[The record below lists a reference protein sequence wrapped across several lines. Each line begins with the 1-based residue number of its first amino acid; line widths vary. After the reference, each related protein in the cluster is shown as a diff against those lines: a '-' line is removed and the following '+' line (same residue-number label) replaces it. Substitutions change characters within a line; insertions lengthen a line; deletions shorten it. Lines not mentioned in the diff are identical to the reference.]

1 MMTAEGRKK
10 LIWLFKTT
18 FVTAGVYIFLKY
30 MLSAVMPFVIAYALY
45 RFLEPA
51 VLFLYRKLKIPVG
64 VSATVLVTAVFSVM
78 AALTAVFF
86 KYVLGQIQSLFEN
99 ADKIFW
105 AVSDI
110 FDSLCAGLGELLGCS
125 GAVVSDKLTAF
136 LGQMTQAFSDNFYII
151 MKEHTIPAVGR
162 LVTVLVVLTIGAVSA
177 ALLIKNKKIIDG
189 DIRRSEFFFEISEIT
204 ARIVATVGCFF
215 KAQGIIIGI
224 VAVICAVGLKL
235 SGTGYALLIGLCIAL
250 LDALPVIGSG
260 TILVPWLVIDFFIG
274 NYRHGIALLVIYG
287 LCAVVR
293 EVLEA
298 RLMGSHLGIN
308 EFYMMA
314 VTFIGM
320 KLFGISGIILGPV
333 GLILILE
340 IMSQLKKRYHL

>member
-1 MMTAEGRKK
+1 MTAEGRKK
-10 LIWLFKTT
+10 LIWLFKTA

-30 MLSAVMPFVIAYALY
+30 ALSAVMPFVIAYALY
-45 RFLEPA
+45 RLLEPA
-51 VLFLYRKLKIPVG
+51 VLFLYRKLKIPAG
-64 VSATVLVTAVFSVM
+64 ISATVLVTAVFM
-78 AALTAVFF
+78 ALAGLSAAFF
-86 KYVLGQIQSLFEN
+86 KYVFGQIQNLFAN
-99 ADKIFW
+99 ADRIL
-105 AVSDI
+105 AVVSGV
-110 FDSLCAGLGELLGCS
+110 FDSLCDGLSGLLGCES
-125 GAVVSDKLTAF
+125 SAVSDKLSMF
-136 LGQMTQAFSDNFYII
+136 LRQMAHGFSDNFYMI
-151 MKEHTIPAVGR
+151 MKEHAVPAAGKA
-162 LVTVLVVLTIGAVSA
+162 VTLFVIVTIGAVSA
-177 ALLIKNKKIIDG
+177 ALLIKNKKVIDG

-204 ARIVATVGCFF
+204 ARIAETVGCFF
-215 KAQGIIIGI
+215 KAQGIIISI
-224 VAVICAVGLKL
+224 VAVICTVGLKL
-235 SGTGYALLIGLCIAL
+235 SGTGYALLIGLSIAL

-260 TILVPWLVIDFFIG
+260 TILVPWIVIDFFMG

-298 RLMGSHLGIN
+298 RLMGSRLGIN

-340 IMSQLKKRYHL
+340 ILSQLKKRYNL